1 MSETNNQIPFCSIR
15 RKIRKMMEYPQ
26 KTGSSF
32 PTVDFLPRDIRI
44 WIGHDSD
51 FFHRAFCHHRMI
63 LKIILAGK
71 GTTCIDGIRY
81 RVFPSDAVLYFPM
94 QIHSTET
101 EDDGIFEYLAISFVA
116 GMGRYE
122 ALNALKNR
130 VFSPDPDNLFL
141 PELIRS
147 WNENR
152 QAHAVYLLAELLSR
166 AAASVTAKPAG
177 SGGRFAEIVDFIQ
190 KNCSGTLS
198 VKNIAAK
205 FQVSPQSVRRIFRDR
220 ITGLTPGGL
229 VRQQRMILA
238 EDMLRRTDLPLA
250 EIAVKCGFA
259 NAFSF
264 SRSFRRE
271 YGIPPAV
278 YRKQQPR

>member
-1 MSETNNQIPFCSIR
+1 MAR
-15 RKIRKMMEYPQ
+15 PQ
-26 KTGSSF
+26 KTGRTF
-32 PTVDFLPRDIRI
+32 PPADFLPRDIEI
-44 WIGHDSD
+44 WIDHDSD

-63 LKIILAGK
+63 LKIILDGK
-71 GTTCIDGIRY
+71 ATTCIDGIRY
-81 RVFPSDAVLYFPM
+81 RLLPSDAVLYFPM

-122 ALNALKNR
+122 ALNILKNR

-141 PELIRS
+141 PELIRA
-147 WNENR
+147 WTENR
-152 QAHAVYLLAELLSR
+152 QAHAAYLLAELLSS
-166 AAASVTAKPAG
+166 AAASVTAESAG
-177 SGGRFAEIVDFIQ
+177 SGGRFAEIVEFIQ
-190 KNCSGTLS
+190 KNCGGTLS

-205 FQVSPQSVRRIFRDR
+205 FQVSPQSVRRIFRDN

-238 EDMLRRTDLPLA
+238 EEMLRRTDLPLA
-250 EIAVKCGFA
+250 EIAVRCGFA

-271 YGIPPAV
+271 YGIPPAA
-278 YRKQQPR
+278 YRKQQIR

>member
-1 MSETNNQIPFCSIR
+1 MDR
-15 RKIRKMMEYPQ
+15 PQ
-26 KTGSSF
+26 KTGRSF
-32 PTVDFLPRDIRI
+32 PPVDFLPRDIKI

-63 LKIILAGK
+63 LKIILTGK

-81 RVFPSDAVLYFPM
+81 RLLPSDAVLYFPM

-130 VFSPDPDNLFL
+130 VFTPDPDNHFL
-141 PELIRS
+141 PELILS
-147 WNENR
+147 WKENR
-152 QAHAVYLLAELLSR
+152 QAHSAYLLAELLSC
-166 AAASVTAKPAG
+166 AVDSITAEPVDL
-177 SGGRFAEIVDFIQ
+177 GGRFAEIVDFIQ
-190 KNCSGTLS
+190 KNCCGTLS

-205 FQVSPQSVRRIFRDR
+205 FDVSQQSIRRIFRSN

-238 EDMLRRTDLPLA
+238 EEMLQRTDLTLA
-250 EIAVKCGFA
+250 EIAKKCGFA

-264 SRSFRRE
+264 SRAFHRE
-271 YGIPPAV
+271 YEIPPSV
-278 YRKQQPR
+278 YRKQQIK